1 MKKLKLSR
9 NEVNVVASVVSK
21 KINDIKTEANK
32 KLIAKDKMYLKWIK
46 LNEERDQLQKQINE
60 MHNEINKAHREIQG
74 KFKLSLGYN
83 KDYVT
88 GEYKV
93 SAYNVTETN
102 SYYSLVSE
110 DIVLM
115 GIGNDLNVDELIDKL
130 VNKYI
135 K

>member
-1 MKKLKLSR
+1 MKKLSR
-9 NEVNVVASVVSK
+9 NEINVVANVVSK

-46 LNEERDQLQKQINE
+46 LNEERDELQKQISE
-60 MHNEINKAHREIQG
+60 MHTEIARVQRDIQS
-74 KFKLSLGYN
+74 KYKLSLGFN
-83 KDYVT
+83 KDYAT
-88 GEYKV
+88 GENKISVWNSGTMNNYYGQV
-93 SAYNVTETN
+93 SN
-102 SYYSLVSE
+102 

-130 VNKYI
+130 VDKYI

>member
-32 KLIAKDKMYLKWIK
+32 KLIAKDKMYLKWLK
-46 LNEERDQLQKQINE
+46 LNEERDQLQKQISE
-60 MHNEINKAHREIQG
+60 MHNEVSKVQREIQS

-83 KDYVT
+83 KDYAT
-88 GEYKV
+88 GEHKV
-93 SAYNVTETN
+93 SVYNVTETN
-102 SYYSLVSE
+102 NYYGRVSD

-130 VNKYI
+130 VDKYI